1 MDEDIQHNEES
12 LTESICLENEILDLR
27 KETSV
32 LIKDIAIC
40 ENDHERLVT
49 ENHDLGIK
57 ILQKTESLTTKLEAR
72 KKNEDMEELI
82 NKIKKLEEE
91 LRNVEKSYDL
101 KVRDL
106 NDKNS
111 ALEDS
116 LDLMRDEFE
125 QMENY
130 WQKKIEDER
139 KFYDKQIEMEAV
151 NFRELQ
157 QRILEYEERLSRD
170 RDQVLYTIME
180 DPGGLE
186 TEVRTQI
193 RGATYLINPAIDFFY
208 MSIITWA
215 KIDLIC
221 FTSFRLVR

>member
-49 ENHDLGIK
+49 ENQNLGIK
-57 ILQKTESLTTKLEAR
+57 ILQKTERLTTKLEAR

-82 NKIKKLEEE
+82 NKIEKLEEE
-91 LRNVEKSYDL
+91 LRYVEKSYDL

-111 ALEDS
+111 DLEDS
-116 LDLMRDEFE
+116 LDLMRHEFE

-151 NFRELQ
+151 NFQELQ

-186 TEVRTQI
+186 TEVRSQI
-193 RGATYLINPAIDFFY
+193 FNPAIDPFY

-221 FTSFRLVR
+221 FTSFRLFR